1 MADPAS
7 TAARR
12 EAVLQR
18 VQQVLLAV
26 TEDLADAVASTAD
39 EDKKA
44 RLANALYKITRGL
57 RQSIYLEAKLEREDA
72 EAREAAVQRAISAAE
87 PRIVR
92 RRAHIESR
100 IERRIWD
107 EYDAGD
113 DDESA
118 LGDELIARA
127 EEWLDEASE
136 AEGFLDES
144 LESLVGRLCAFLGL
158 HLDPATEPRNLER
171 HAAAPAWPN
180 SS

>member
-1 MADPAS
+1 M
-7 TAARR
+7 
-12 EAVLQR
+12 LQR

-26 TEDLADAVASTAD
+26 TEDLADAVASTSD

-44 RLANALYKITRGL
+44 RLANALHKVARGL
-57 RQSIYLEAKLEREDA
+57 RQSVYLEAKLEREAA
-72 EAREAAVQRAISAAE
+72 EAREAAVQRAASAAE
-87 PRIVR
+87 PKVAR
-92 RRAHIESR
+92 RRAHVEAR

-118 LGDELIARA
+118 LGDELLARA
-127 EEWLDEASE
+127 EEWLDEAAE
-136 AEGFLDES
+136 AERFLDES

-158 HLDPATEPRNLER
+158 HLDRATEPGNLER